1 MSCGCAALPPNWPFS
16 EPFPWLQ
23 LGECLQTGGALLT
36 PFAMLGAQELA
47 LSGLGGMGA
56 VAIRAQPT
64 GYQMSGRTGVVL
76 WEVYVHGHGA
86 HLPSDAWLV
95 GQGPPVLPVCTFCAA
110 VGLPGFS
117 CRKPM

>member
-1 MSCGCAALPPNWPFS
+1 M
-16 EPFPWLQ
+16 
-23 LGECLQTGGALLT
+23 LT

-76 WEVYVHGHGA
+76 WEVCVHGHGA

-95 GQGPPVLPVCTFCAA
+95 GQGPPVLPICTFCAA
-110 VGLPGFS
+110 VGLRASAAESPCS
-117 CRKPM
+117 SALL